1 MKNLITELNSQV
13 DHILVNELKDN
24 TFYAQIHVS
33 NNGSSFVIDS
43 RPSDAIALA
52 IRVSS
57 PIYVNEKVL
66 DEAKSIDFDKPIKL
80 DENQGFPSD
89 VKDLESPESS
99 RNEIEEDKDQIKDWL
114 KNLKPGDFL
123 KEDN

>member
-1 MKNLITELNSQV
+1 MILNDLLKNLITELNSQV

-66 DEAKSIDFDKPIKL
+66 CGIFGL
-80 DENQGFPSD
+80 
-89 VKDLESPESS
+89 
-99 RNEIEEDKDQIKDWL
+99 
-114 KNLKPGDFL
+114 
-123 KEDN
+123 